1 MEEQSRMGRKDSGE
15 DYMAQAAP
23 VAVIG
28 AGASGCMAAVSAAVY
43 MKSSA
48 QSTSGTRKFESKG
61 KEVSGIRVER
71 TPRNQ
76 VLLID
81 ANDKIGRKIYAT
93 GNGRCNITNLHM
105 DENCYHVGG
114 GEDLSAFFAR
124 FSVDDHMRF
133 WKRNGILLHDRQG
146 YVYPGTDQASTIA
159 EAFEKILRKL
169 QVKVVLGERAAQIDA
184 LRTKGGMIYRIGT
197 DKGSQYFARKVILA
211 GGGAAGPQYG
221 CSGDMYRMA
230 RQLGHSVTKPLPA
243 LVQLTCEEKTVK
255 AAAGVRCSAAI
266 RLLSGSSVLGTERG
280 ELQITDKGIS
290 GIPVFQLSGGAAR
303 ALDRGEK
310 VRAVIDFLPDLTET
324 EWVYEK
330 ERRMAENRNCML
342 SEFFLGLVNR
352 KVLDMVLRAAGLQ
365 AEKKAAKLTD
375 RELNAVMDDLR
386 AFAFTVSGTGTFGQA
401 QVTSGGVPLSEL
413 DENLQSL
420 RSPGL
425 YMAGELLDVDGICGG
440 YNLQWAMTSGWI
452 AGESAAQ

>member
-211 GGGAAGPQYG
+211 GGGAAGP
-221 CSGDMYRMA
+221 
-230 RQLGHSVTKPLPA
+230 
-243 LVQLTCEEKTVK
+243 VK

-386 AFAFTVSGTGTFGQA
+386 AFALTVSGTGTFGQA